1 MAEQSYI
8 LHVRCGDGALGSVP
22 VLVTRK
28 RVKNLNLRVRRD
40 NTVVASGPWRCS
52 QARTQEFLD
61 AHAEWIASALA
72 RRAARNAGRDAG
84 ADDAEQD
91 GSASEARVGSYAL
104 WGQEVRC
111 EGGQTLSA
119 AELDRLRHRELEQAL
134 PQVVERMEPLVGAHA
149 TSWQLRAMS
158 SRWGSCTPTRGS
170 IRINVRLAA
179 YPPACLEYVVAH
191 ELAHLIEPSHNARF
205 HAVVARAIPDEA
217 QVRARLRQPPL
228 GR

>member
-40 NTVVASGPWRCS
+40 NTVVASVPWRCS
-52 QARTQEFLD
+52 QARAQEFLD
-61 AHAEWIASALA
+61 AHAEWIASALS
-72 RRAARNAGRDAG
+72 RRAIRDAVRGTG
-84 ADDAEQD
+84 ADDAGQGGD
-91 GSASEARVGSYAL
+91 TSEARVGSYAL
-104 WGQEVRC
+104 WGQEARC
-111 EGGQTLSA
+111 EDGQTLSA
-119 AELDRLRHRELEQAL
+119 TELDRLWRRELEQAL

-158 SRWGSCTPTRGS
+158 SRWGSCTPARGS